1 MLILGIETSC
11 DETSCAVVENG
22 RRILSNV
29 IASQIALHRKTG
41 GVVPEVAAREHV
53 VKIAPVI
60 EMALQKA
67 HVKLKN
73 IDAIAVTAGPGL
85 LSSLLIGVNAAMTLA
100 LVLKK
105 PLIAVNHI
113 EGHIY
118 ANRLEQSVTL
128 SLSKGGS
135 DRLRQAQPDTMP
147 KFPAAVLT
155 VSGGHN
161 ELLIWK
167 GHGEY
172 KFLGATLDDAAGEAF
187 DKVARLL
194 GLPYPGGPEIQKA
207 AAHGDPTKYPLPR
220 AWLPEHP
227 WDFSFSGLKTA
238 VLYLLKKY
246 QKTLQPTSYKL
257 PPNFVA
263 DVAASFQESVCEVL
277 ATKLINA
284 ARKYRVREVHLA
296 GGVSANQR
304 LRELVKNLLCH
315 PELVSGSH
323 EIPEQVRN
331 DKKSMALRFC
341 HNLSLCTDN
350 AAMIA
355 AAGYFRYKKNP
366 TRYKKWRPIIADP
379 NLPFQNW

>member
-1 MLILGIETSC
+1 MLVLGIETSC
-11 DETSCAVVENG
+11 DETSCAVVKNG

-29 IASQIALHRKTG
+29 IASQIELHRKTG

-60 EMALQKA
+60 EMALKKA
-67 HVKLKN
+67 GIKFGDIN
-73 IDAIAVTAGPGL
+73 AIAVTAGPGL

-105 PLIAVNHI
+105 PLIPVNHI

-118 ANRLEQSVTL
+118 ANWLE
-128 SLSKGGS
+128 G
-135 DRLRQAQPDTMP
+135 RAP

-207 AAHGDPTKYPLPR
+207 AARGDPKKYSLPR

-238 VLYLLKKY
+238 VLYLLKKH
-246 QKTLQPTSYKL
+246 L
-257 PPNFVA
+257 PLYRSTALSPQFIF
-263 DVAASFQESVCEVL
+263 DVAASFQKSVCEVL
-277 ATKLINA
+277 ATKLVNA
-284 ARKYRVREVHLA
+284 AKKYRVREVHLA

-304 LRELVKNLLCH
+304 LREWVQQLLHQSYNL
-315 PELVSGSH
+315 PV
-323 EIPEQVRN
+323 
-331 DKKSMALRFC
+331 LRFC
-341 HNLSLCTDN
+341 RDLSLCTDN

-366 TRYKKWRPIIADP
+366 SKYQKWRPIIADP
-379 NLPFQNW
+379 NLQLRAF

>member
-1 MLILGIETSC
+1 MKILGIETSC

-29 IASQIALHRKTG
+29 ISSQIALHRKTG

-53 VKIAPVI
+53 VKIIPVL
-60 EMALQKA
+60 EMALKKAKIALPQKVA
-67 HVKLKN
+67 PSGRINRLAELPLGL

-100 LVLKK
+100 LIYKK
-105 PLIAVNHI
+105 PLIPVNHI

-118 ANRLEQSVTL
+118 GNWLKDET
-128 SLSKGGS
+128 
-135 DRLRQAQPDTMP
+135 P

-207 AAHGDPTKYPLPR
+207 AKAGDPTKYPLPR
-220 AWLPEHP
+220 AWLPKNP
-227 WDFSFSGLKTA
+227 FDFSFSGIKTA
-238 VLYLLKKY
+238 VLYLTKKMSPRALR
-246 QKTLQPTSYKL
+246 QAKS
-257 PPNFVA
+257 
-263 DVAASFQESVCEVL
+263 DIAASFQEAVCEVL
-277 ATKLINA
+277 ATKLANA
-284 ARKYRVREVHLA
+284 AKKYKVREVQLA
-296 GGVSANQR
+296 GGVSANTR
-304 LRELVKNLLCH
+304 LRELARELL
-315 PELVSGSH
+315 PSK
-323 EIPEQVRN
+323 IP
-331 DKKSMALRFC
+331 LRFC
-341 HNLSLCTDN
+341 ANLTLCTDN

-366 TRYKKWRPIIADP
+366 ARYKKWRPIIADP
-379 NLPFQNW
+379 NLELRAF

>member
-1 MLILGIETSC
+1 MKILGIETSC

-29 IASQIALHRKTG
+29 ISSQIALHRKTG

-60 EMALQKA
+60 KMALA
-67 HVKLKN
+67 RARVRLTN

-100 LVLKK
+100 LIHKK
-105 PLIAVNHI
+105 PLIPVNHI

-118 ANRLEQSVTL
+118 ANWLESAI
-128 SLSKGGS
+128 
-135 DRLRQAQPDTMP
+135 R

-167 GHGEY
+167 DHGSY
-172 KFLGATLDDAAGEAF
+172 QFLGATLDDAAGEAF

-207 AAHGDPTKYPLPR
+207 ALKGNPKKYQFPR

-238 VLYLLKKY
+238 VLYLTKKMSPR
-246 QKTLQPTSYKL
+246 TLWQ
-257 PPNFVA
+257 A
-263 DVAASFQESVCEVL
+263 QGDIAASFQESVCEVL
-277 ATKLINA
+277 ATKLVRA
-284 ARKYRVREVHLA
+284 AQKYHVCEIHLA
-296 GGVSANQR
+296 GGVSANTH
-304 LRELVKNLLCH
+304 LRQWVQNLL
-315 PELVSGSH
+315 PTGM
-323 EIPEQVRN
+323 
-331 DKKSMALRFC
+331 KLRFC
-341 HNLSLCTDN
+341 RNLTLCTDN

-366 TRYKKWRPIIADP
+366 GKYKKWRPVIADP
-379 NLPFQNW
+379 NLALHRSYKLV